1 MGRGGARQGDRG
13 SYRMVLL
20 DKDLEWVLDAAW
32 EEDIPKITGSALYA
46 ALNKARNTLYESKC
60 AAKEV
65 GIEQCRREHQASR
78 NFMNALSEGKMD
90 IIKRFLFNQNRGAN
104 INSGSS
110 CTLLLMDA
118 TDSMSSLFSATK
130 DTAGTMFEHTS
141 VVLEEKG
148 LSKDVFSMQFAVYR
162 NYSSRDNK
170 ILEVSSWETKANNLR
185 AFMNTISPERG
196 HLNVAIEVGLWHA
209 VKESELED
217 SISQVI
223 LIGNAS
229 ANTQQEV
236 LEKRAHF
243 GEAYWKQTKFH
254 KLTYY
259 ELELQKLKEKSIPV
273 HAFYLTDS
281 AKKDFQIIAR
291 GTGGR
296 AVDD

>member
-32 EEDIPKITGSALYA
+32 EEDIPKITGSTLYA
-46 ALNKARNTLYESKC
+46 ALNKARTTLYESKC

-130 DTAGTMFEHTS
+130 NTACTMFEHTS

-148 LSKDVFSMQFAVYR
+148 LSKDAFSMQFAVYR
-162 NYSSRDNK
+162 KYSSRDNK
-170 ILEVSSWETKANNLR
+170 ILEVYSWETKARNLR

-196 HLNVAIEVGLWHA
+196 DRSWIMAC
-209 VKESELED
+209 S
-217 SISQVI
+217 
-223 LIGNAS
+223 
-229 ANTQQEV
+229 
-236 LEKRAHF
+236 
-243 GEAYWKQTKFH
+243 
-254 KLTYY
+254 
-259 ELELQKLKEKSIPV
+259 
-273 HAFYLTDS
+273 
-281 AKKDFQIIAR
+281 
-291 GTGGR
+291 
-296 AVDD
+296 